1 MIPRYTRPTMGA
13 VWTDER
19 KFDTWLAIE
28 IAACEAWAELGRIPA
43 EDLAVI
49 KEKATFDTE
58 EILEIEETT
67 KHDVIAFLTN
77 VADYVGPSS
86 RFIHMGLTSSDILDT
101 SLALLLCEAA
111 DIIIED
117 IDELLA
123 VLKRRAHEFKDTIT
137 IGRSHGIH
145 AEPMSFG
152 HKLAVWYDETKRNR
166 ARLIDA
172 KESIRTGKIS
182 GVVGTFAT
190 GDPRL
195 EELVMASLGLK
206 PAPASTQVVQRDRH
220 AHFFT
225 TLAIIASSIEKF
237 SVEIRHLQRTEVLEA
252 QEYFSKGQKGSSAM
266 PHKRNPILT
275 ENLTGLARIVR
286 ANSVAAL
293 ENVALWH
300 ERDISHSSV
309 ERVIAPDSTIL
320 TDFMLG
326 RITGVI
332 DTLVVRPENMMKNLR
347 LTGGLIY
354 SQRLLLSLIEKGMIR
369 EDAYAA
375 VQRLAAR
382 AWDEG
387 KNFMDLVRT
396 DDTIA
401 KHLSGDQLEEVFD
414 PGWYVRHTD
423 EVFSRVFDDSK

>member
-1 MIPRYTRPTMGA
+1 MGA

-49 KEKATFDTE
+49 KKKAAFDTE
-58 EILEIEETT
+58 RILEIEETT

-77 VADYVGPSS
+77 VAEYVGPSS

-111 DIIIED
+111 GIILED
-117 IDELLA
+117 LDDLLA
-123 VLKRRAHEFKDTIT
+123 VLKRRAYEFKDTLT
-137 IGRSHGIH
+137 IGRSHGLH
-145 AEPMSFG
+145 AEPISFG

-172 KESIRTGKIS
+172 KESIRVGKLS

-195 EELVMASLGLK
+195 EEMVMASLGLK

-252 QEYFSKGQKGSSAM
+252 QEYFAKGQKGSSAM

-286 ANSVAAL
+286 ANSLAAL
-293 ENVALWH
+293 EDVALWH

-320 TDFMLG
+320 ADFMLG

-332 DTLVVRPENMMKNLR
+332 DKLVVRPENMMKNLN

-375 VQRLAAR
+375 VQRLAAM

-387 KNFMDLVRT
+387 KSFIDLVRS
-396 DDTIA
+396 DDTISD
-401 KHLSGDQLEEVFD
+401 HLSGDTLEEVFD
-414 PGWYVRHTD
+414 PGWYIRHTD
-423 EVFSRVFDDSK
+423 EIFARVFDDTK